1 MEMSTMPDIELF
13 ESETIIGDGPLT
25 IVHWHGMGEVAF
37 YFDGTLA
44 GTVDSSKFFD
54 AFDVKS

>member
-1 MEMSTMPDIELF
+1 MPDIELF